1 MIIKMQY
8 IAVKQRSNEFYL
20 TKVSAYDLKKVV
32 DFHFREPYKE
42 YTNYRNQSFDKL
54 MKDFDENDVKV
65 VREITTKDGDGS
77 VQRTLNKGRVYEIK
91 KFVTEDE
98 TAFFPNSVLLSIDMS
113 KYEKEFEMHSDGT
126 FELDSELMNVS
137 VIDGQH
143 RLAGIFLCDDHVLKE
158 MEIPVIF
165 LINISIATA
174 SILFQQIN
182 GKQRQVNKSVLFD
195 LFDNVDSNLI
205 DNEDDKETKNYHL
218 ICQSLFFDIESP
230 LYRQIKMLGTGTG
243 AISQAF
249 FIETCKKELKVIN
262 NLDVSDRY
270 NRIFDYLKKFQEIFP
285 EDWPVP
291 LDPHKCSEDKLD
303 EHSYKILTIRKSQ
316 LAKTN
321 GFGAIIKLLSYL
333 IKNELSLDSL
343 WKLSGEIDWVNISG
357 TGKKSQEI
365 LYQKMVKV
373 INSSEAIK

>member
-137 VIDGQH
+137 VIAPV
-143 RLAGIFLCDDHVLKE
+143 RVSRVLSAR
-158 MEIPVIF
+158 II
-165 LINISIATA
+165 
-174 SILFQQIN
+174 
-182 GKQRQVNKSVLFD
+182 
-195 LFDNVDSNLI
+195 
-205 DNEDDKETKNYHL
+205 
-218 ICQSLFFDIESP
+218 
-230 LYRQIKMLGTGTG
+230 GT
-243 AISQAF
+243 
-249 FIETCKKELKVIN
+249 
-262 NLDVSDRY
+262 
-270 NRIFDYLKKFQEIFP
+270 
-285 EDWPVP
+285 
-291 LDPHKCSEDKLD
+291 CS
-303 EHSYKILTIRKSQ
+303 S
-316 LAKTN
+316 
-321 GFGAIIKLLSYL
+321 
-333 IKNELSLDSL
+333 
-343 WKLSGEIDWVNISG
+343 
-357 TGKKSQEI
+357 
-365 LYQKMVKV
+365 
-373 INSSEAIK
+373 